1 MRTLMW
7 FTIGF
12 AAACFFGMYLV
23 TGAWLILLFG
33 FVIAATVP
41 LFFLKNKAA
50 RITAVVLLGLSA
62 GLLWQYGFDALYL
75 QTARGYDGETVSTV
89 ATVSDYSFET
99 QFGVAVDGKISLDG
113 KSYKVRIYLTDYSEL
128 SPGDTIQADF
138 RLRLTTRDSLQG
150 STYHQGDG
158 IFLLAYTRSD
168 AKIQKAQ
175 SVPLKYYPAK
185 LRREI
190 TSLLDNTFP
199 ADTLAF
205 ARALLLGDGNLLDYE
220 TDTAFKL
227 SGVRHVIAVSGLHV
241 SILFSLVYLVSGR
254 RRFLTAI
261 LGIPVLFLFAAIAGF
276 TPSVMRACIMQ
287 GLVVVGVMVNKE
299 YDPPTALAF
308 AVLTM
313 LAVNPMTITS
323 VSFQLSVGCVIGILL
338 FYEKINAYLLKL
350 CKCPKGHVWKA
361 RVLRWLCSSVSIT
374 LSAMVFTTPL
384 SAVYFGTVSLVGIV
398 TNLLTLWIIS
408 AIFYGIMLACVAGAV
423 YLPAGMLIAKFVS
436 WGIRYVQYIARVM
449 ASVPFSAVYTC
460 SKYIVVWLVFSY
472 ILIGIF
478 LVSKKKMPG
487 LLAVCIVLML
497 IACIG
502 VSCMVPCMDDYRVTV
517 FDVGQG
523 QAVLVQSDGKHY
535 LVDCGGDAPAI
546 AADTV
551 AAELLSQG
559 INRLDGV
566 ILTHYD
572 LDHAGG
578 VPCLLTRVDADAIY
592 LPDME
597 DNNGICESLQ
607 SSFGDRVEIISREKQ
622 IESESMCISLFPSAD
637 GTKGNESCMCILF
650 QVKEC
655 DILITGDRNTSGEKE
670 LLHQIQL
677 PELELLVVGHHGSA
691 SATGFELLEK
701 VRPKA
706 AVISVGADNYHGHP
720 STEVLKRLELFGCC
734 VLRTDLDGTIIFKE

>member
-23 TGAWLILLFG
+23 TGAWLMLLFG
-33 FVIAATVP
+33 FAIAATVP

-168 AKIQKAQ
+168 AKIQKAP
-175 SVPLKYYPAK
+175 SVPLKYYPSK

-199 ADTLAF
+199 TDTLAF

-287 GLVVVGVMVNKE
+287 GLIVVSVMVKKE

-323 VSFQLSVGCVIGILL
+323 VSFQLSVCCVIGILL

-408 AIFYGIMLACVAGAV
+408 AIFYGIMLACVAAV
-423 YLPAGMLIAKFVS
+423 IYLPAGMLIARIVS
-436 WGIRYVQYIARVM
+436 WGIRYVQLVAKLM

-487 LLAVCIVLML
+487 LLAICIVLML
-497 IACIG
+497 IVCIG

-535 LVDCGGDAPAI
+535 LVDCGGDSPAI

-592 LPDME
+592 LPDMD

-622 IESESMCISLFPSAD
+622 IESESMRISLFPSAD

-670 LLHQIQL
+670 LLSQTQL

-734 VLRTDLDGTIIFKE
+734 VLRTDIDGTIIFKE

>member
-7 FTIGF
+7 FAIGF

-33 FVIAATVP
+33 FAIAATVP

-168 AKIQKAQ
+168 AKIQKAP

-287 GLVVVGVMVNKE
+287 GLIVVSVMVKKE

-350 CKCPKGHVWKA
+350 CKCPKGHGWKA
-361 RVLRWLCSSVSIT
+361 RILRWLCSSVSIT

-384 SAVYFGTVSLVGIV
+384 SAVYFGTVSLVGII
-398 TNLLTLWIIS
+398 TNLLTLWILS
-408 AIFYGIMLACVAGAV
+408 AIFYGIMLACVAAV
-423 YLPAGMLIAKFVS
+423 IYLPAGMLIARIVS
-436 WGIRYVQYIARVM
+436 WGIRYVQLVAKLM

-487 LLAVCIVLML
+487 LLAICIVLML

-535 LVDCGGDAPAI
+535 LVDCGGDSPAI

-578 VPCLLTRVDADAIY
+578 VPYLLTRVDADAIY

-607 SSFGDRVEIISREKQ
+607 SSFGDRVKIISREKR
-622 IESESMCISLFPSAD
+622 IESESMRISLFPSAD

-670 LLHQIQL
+670 LLYQIQL

>member
-12 AAACFFGMYLV
+12 AAACFLGMYLV

-75 QTARGYDGETVSTV
+75 QTARGYDGETVSAV

-113 KSYKVRIYLTDYSEL
+113 KSYKARIYLTDYSEL

-287 GLVVVGVMVNKE
+287 GLVVVGVMVKKE

-350 CKCPKGHVWKA
+350 CKCPKGHGWKA

-384 SAVYFGTVSLVGIV
+384 SAVYFGTVSLVGII

-423 YLPAGMLIAKFVS
+423 YLPAGMLIARIVS
-436 WGIRYVQYIARVM
+436 WGIRYVQLVAKLM

-535 LVDCGGDAPAI
+535 LVDCGGDSPAI

-578 VPCLLTRVDADAIY
+578 VPYLLTRVDADAIY
-592 LPDME
+592 LPDMD

-622 IESESMCISLFPSAD
+622 IESESMRISLFPSAD

-670 LLHQIQL
+670 LLYQIQL

-734 VLRTDLDGTIIFKE
+734 VLRTDIDGTIIFKE

>member
-12 AAACFFGMYLV
+12 AAACFLGMYLV

-41 LFFLKNKAA
+41 LFLLKSKAA

-62 GLLWQYGFDALYL
+62 GLLWQYSFDALYL
-75 QTARGYDGETVSTV
+75 QTARGYDGETVSAV

-128 SPGDTIQADF
+128 SPGGTIQADF

-287 GLVVVGVMVNKE
+287 GLIVVSVMVKKE

-323 VSFQLSVGCVIGILL
+323 VSFQLSVGCVIGILM

-350 CKCPKGHVWKA
+350 CKCPKGHGWKA
-361 RVLRWLCSSVSIT
+361 RILRWLCSSVSIT

-384 SAVYFGTVSLVGIV
+384 SAVYFGTVSLVGII

-408 AIFYGIMLACVAGAV
+408 AIFYGIMLACVAAV
-423 YLPAGMLIAKFVS
+423 IYLPAGMLIARIVF
-436 WGIRYVQYIARVM
+436 WGIRYVQLVAKLM

-535 LVDCGGDAPAI
+535 LVDCGGDSPAI

-578 VPCLLTRVDADAIY
+578 VPYLLTRVDADAIY
-592 LPDME
+592 LPDMD

-622 IESESMCISLFPSAD
+622 IESESMRISLFPSAD

-670 LLHQIQL
+670 LLYQIQL

-691 SATGFELLEK
+691 SATGFDLLEK

-720 STEVLKRLELFGCC
+720 STEVLKRLDLFGCC
-734 VLRTDLDGTIIFKE
+734 VLRTDIDGTIIFKE